1 MAQEG
6 TSALALGRLRAWKFV
21 TAVRIA
27 NAVPFLVVSLIF
39 LAPNALLALS
49 LRGVPAFFI
58 LAGAVGAGV
67 LLWREAAHSDFLHAP
82 VDARQ
87 LAICLALG
95 VALCLLGGE
104 GHFFLPKSDWLI
116 RDAVLADLV
125 RDGVVVLYR
134 DEGQTF
140 LLRAPL
146 GMYLLPAMI
155 GRLYG
160 LYAAHLALLAQNAI
174 VVGVIAYFTGILA
187 QVRRAPM
194 LLLLLGFSGLDIVGV
209 FAAEAVE
216 LAGGGAFIPVN
227 HTEWWSQYFWPG
239 RLQYSSL
246 ITQFFWVPNHAAPG
260 WWFALL
266 ILLHARGAVRFP
278 ALLASF
284 APLLIWSP
292 LSMLGAA
299 PFLALFATWRWRTLL
314 SRDVMASVAA
324 SLCFLPVAIYLVVDA
339 GAVAHEW
346 LILRDGFARL
356 YPFFLL
362 VEIPQAALV
371 LYCFRYVA
379 TADRPV
385 FWVALAI
392 LFILPVY
399 SFGPYNDL
407 MMRASIP
414 SLFLLAFHFARIVV
428 LTRSGGGALASVAST
443 LVLLAAA
450 TPFIEIVSALAP
462 SYAISDCDL
471 LTGSHKLEPGKLPTN
486 YLARIEKVPVWLVD
500 PAGARAPRTVVD
512 RKCWPDHPGLEES
525 LK

>member
-1 MAQEG
+1 MTEISGQKPVA
-6 TSALALGRLRAWKFV
+6 AARAWKV
-21 TAVRIA
+21 TTLAGA
-27 NAVPFLVVSLIF
+27 ASNFHLFIF
-39 LAPNALLALS
+39 TSILFIAPNALFAAAL
-49 LRGVPAFFI
+49 RPVPAA
-58 LAGAVGAGV
+58 LVLVGCAGAVAI
-67 LLWREAAHSDFLHAP
+67 LWRERLRSDLFRAV
-82 VDARQ
+82 VDRRQ
-87 LAICLALG
+87 LGLCLALG
-95 VALCLLGGE
+95 FAVCLLGGG
-104 GHFFLPKSDWLI
+104 GHVFLPKSDWLI

-125 RDGVVVLYR
+125 REGFLALYR
-134 DEGQTF
+134 DAGQDY

-146 GMYLLPAMI
+146 GMYLLPAMV
-155 GRLYG
+155 GRFFG
-160 LYAAHLALLAQNAI
+160 LYAAHLALLTQNAGI
-174 VVGVIAYFTGILA
+174 VGMIAYFTTTVA

-209 FAAEAVE
+209 FAAEAAE
-216 LAGGGAFIPVN
+216 LAGGGAFMPVN

-362 VEIPQAALV
+362 VEVPQAALV

-414 SLFLLAFHFARIVV
+414 ALFLLAFHFARIVV

-512 RKCWPDHPGLEES
+512 RKCWPDHPGLDES